1 MLKTTTAESLFMYD
15 DEFYN
20 ELSAVTLNSFE
31 KGEAYYIGTGV
42 DNDIMDM
49 LAKKIINEANIE
61 YIESENSVEVV
72 KRVVNDDEE
81 YYFVMNHT
89 QEVKIFDGITFKAYE
104 SKIIKK

>member
-1 MLKTTTAESLFMYD
+1 MFKTTTAESLFMYD

-42 DNDIMDM
+42 DNTTMDI
-49 LAKKIINEANIE
+49 LAKKIIKEANIE
-61 YIESENSVEVV
+61 YIESDIGVEVV
-72 KRVVNDDEE
+72 KRVVNDEE

>member
-1 MLKTTTAESLFMYD
+1 MFKTTTAESLFMYD

-61 YIESENSVEVV
+61 YIESEIGVEVV
-72 KRVVNDDEE
+72 KRVVNDEE
-81 YYFVMNHT
+81 
-89 QEVKIFDGITFKAYE
+89 
-104 SKIIKK
+104 

>member
-31 KGEAYYIGTGV
+31 KGEAYQIGPGV
-42 DNDIMDM
+42 ENTAMAI
-49 LAKKIINEANIE
+49 LAKKIIKEANIE
-61 YIESENSVEVV
+61 YIESEIGVEVV
-72 KRVVNDDEE
+72 KRVVNDEE

>member
-1 MLKTTTAESLFMYD
+1 MFKTTPAESLFMYD

-72 KRVVNDDEE
+72 KRVVNDEE

-89 QEVKIFDGITFKAYE
+89 QEVKVFDGITFKAYE